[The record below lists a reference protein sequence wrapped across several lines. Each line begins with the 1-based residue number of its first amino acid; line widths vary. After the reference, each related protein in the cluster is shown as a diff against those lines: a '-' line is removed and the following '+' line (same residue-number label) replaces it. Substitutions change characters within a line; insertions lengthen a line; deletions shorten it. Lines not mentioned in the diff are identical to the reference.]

1 MKIAIIASVAFISA
15 YWFIAGLIRSMIGD
29 IKNHSAFGMWLRA
42 LITLA
47 IFALLQRCWL

>member
-1 MKIAIIASVAFISA
+1 MKIAIIAFMAFISA

-42 LITLA
+42 LIALA
-47 IFALLQRCWL
+47 IVVLLQRCWL

>member
-1 MKIAIIASVAFISA
+1 MRIAIIASVAFISA
-15 YWFIAGLIRSMIGD
+15 YWFIAGLIRSMIVD